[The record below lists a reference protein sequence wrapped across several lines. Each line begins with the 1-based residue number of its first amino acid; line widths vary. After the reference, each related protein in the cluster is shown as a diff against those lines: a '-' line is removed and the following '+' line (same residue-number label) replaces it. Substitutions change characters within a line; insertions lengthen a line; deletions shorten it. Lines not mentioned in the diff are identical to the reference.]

1 MSYILIPGDVCIRLP
16 HRPDVKEPK
25 STLKKM
31 SRKFLTSTHRLMRKI
46 TSGKH
51 QHSSNAGTP
60 VITTTVRSA
69 LEFLAT
75 CRKIRDEGSPVFYG
89 MNTFHLPHGPVLNTV
104 HWLLSINP
112 EHGKHIR
119 TVLVSFDERDI
130 TSTALEMFE
139 QWRQRNA
146 APQFYQTYTIH
157 LPLFTEPELARFL
170 RTKLWK
176 EKWILL
182 RRWSTLEAIHLDC
195 GEVPHD
201 RDTSLFGDG
210 IRVVESMRI
219 LEVIADMAEFTAVRV
234 GSRMRAH
241 GWRATRVWLLELE
254 QRK

>member
-1 MSYILIPGDVCIRLP
+1 MSYILIPGDVYIRQPRL
-16 HRPDVKEPK
+16 VKAKEPK
-25 STLKKM
+25 STLKKI
-31 SRKFLTSTHRLMRKI
+31 SRNLLTSTHRLLRKI
-46 TSGKH
+46 TSGK
-51 QHSSNAGTP
+51 QQRSSNTGNA
-60 VITTTVRSA
+60 IIMTTVRIA
-69 LEFLAT
+69 LHFLAT
-75 CRKIRDEGSPVFYG
+75 CRQIRDEGSPIFYG
-89 MNTFHLPHGPVLNTV
+89 MNTFHLPHGPVLNTI
-104 HWLLSINP
+104 HWLLSLP
-112 EHGKHIR
+112 PDHGKHIR
-119 TVLVSFDERDI
+119 TVLIRFDERDI
-130 TSTALEMFE
+130 TTTALEMFD